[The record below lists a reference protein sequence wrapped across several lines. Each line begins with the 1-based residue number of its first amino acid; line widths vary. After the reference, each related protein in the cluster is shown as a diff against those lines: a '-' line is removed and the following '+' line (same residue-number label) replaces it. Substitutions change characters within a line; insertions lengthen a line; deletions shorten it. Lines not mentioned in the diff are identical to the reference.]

1 MSIEKIEPH
10 VILHLKLQKK
20 DIEEYMK
27 SKIIVSNN
35 DTINSN
41 NTIECSENVSYTV
54 DNTTIFS
61 SFESKEPCPSN
72 SNSIHYNVSS
82 IPDNI
87 QNSTRNKTPSSPFP
101 KNNIEETFYRN
112 YSLDISHVQVS
123 DEKMECKKENHIFE
137 TMKEFSNANKNNT
150 WPSST
155 NIWCFW
161 CCHSFTTPPVAIP
174 LSYTNKTFHVTGCY
188 CSFECSVS
196 HLFSNNIIH
205 ENEKWNSYNLLHI
218 LRKKLIKENIFEK
231 IEFAPPKETLQ
242 VFGGNMTIEEFRNS
256 YTNTRQYNILH
267 PPMISLIPTIEIVE
281 KSYSALLDS
290 NIHQKD
296 ASISLDEKRVEKAS
310 QNIKLKRK
318 EPLIDKKKTLLHY
331 MNLKFQKNE

>member
-1 MSIEKIEPH
+1 MSIETIEPH

-20 DIEEYMK
+20 DIDEFMK
-27 SKIIVSNN
+27 SKIYFSNN
-35 DTINSN
+35 KNSTLS
-41 NTIECSENVSYTV
+41 NTSNLEYKV
-54 DNTTIFS
+54 DNSTIFS
-61 SFESKEPCPSN
+61 SFDKKEPFASN
-72 SNSIHYNVSS
+72 SNNIHYELPNTPQSISTNIPNSPSLQDNKEEIKSVEYTSNVSY
-82 IPDNI
+82 I
-87 QNSTRNKTPSSPFP
+87 
-101 KNNIEETFYRN
+101 
-112 YSLDISHVQVS
+112 SLDN
-123 DEKMECKKENHIFE
+123 KKKEYTKINIHE

-155 NIWCFW
+155 NVWCFW
-161 CCHSFTTPPVAIP
+161 CCHPFTTPPIAIP
-174 LSYTNKTFHVTGCY
+174 LSYKNKTFYVSGCY

-218 LRKKLIKENIFEK
+218 LRKNLIKENIFEK

-256 YTNTRQYNILH
+256 YTNTKQYNILQ
-267 PPMISLIPTIEIVE
+267 PPMVSLIPTIEIIE
-281 KSYSALLDS
+281 KSYSSLIDS

-296 ASISLDEKRVEKAS
+296 SSILLDEKRLEKAS